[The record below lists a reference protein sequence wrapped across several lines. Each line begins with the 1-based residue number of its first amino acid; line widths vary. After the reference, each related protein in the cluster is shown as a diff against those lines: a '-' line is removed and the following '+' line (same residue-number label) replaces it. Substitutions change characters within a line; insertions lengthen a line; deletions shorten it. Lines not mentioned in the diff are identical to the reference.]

1 MRNIL
6 TLGVDIGSSAS
17 KCILMRDGSQILAKS
32 LVPVGAGTSGPEKAI
47 ADIFRQVGGNLQ
59 NIHWV
64 CATGYGRNSL
74 AIANKEVSELSCH
87 AKGANFLF
95 PGVKTVI
102 DIGGQDVKAL
112 HMDGKGRLLNFV
124 MNDKCAA
131 GTGRFLDVM
140 SRVLETDIA
149 ELAELAAQGAQSQ
162 KNVTISSTCTVF
174 SESEVISHLANNQT
188 IPDIINGIHRSVSG
202 RIAGLAKRVGIEDPV
217 VMTGGVS
224 RNFEVVRY
232 ISEEIGASVMT
243 SPLSQYN
250 GAIGAAIY
258 AWESYRQLKIKESE
272 QGRIL

>member
-1 MRNIL
+1 METIL

-17 KCILMRDGSQILAKS
+17 KCILMRDGRDILAKS
-32 LVPVGAGTSGPEKAI
+32 LVPVGAGTSGPEKSI
-47 ADIFRQVGGNLQ
+47 ADIFRQFGGGKKD
-59 NIHWV
+59 IHWI

-74 AIANKEVSELSCH
+74 RQANKEVSELSCH
-87 AKGANFLF
+87 AKGANYLF
-95 PGVKTVI
+95 PGVRTVI

-112 HMDGKGRLLNFV
+112 HMDGDGRLLNFA

-149 ELAELAAQGAQSQ
+149 DLAGQGAQST
-162 KNVTISSTCTVF
+162 KRVTISSTCTVF
-174 SESEVISHLANNQT
+174 SETEVISHLANNET
-188 IPDIINGIHRSVSG
+188 IPDIINGIHKSVSS
-202 RIAGLAKRVGIEDPV
+202 RIAGLAKRVGIETPV

-232 ISEEIGASVMT
+232 VSEEIGVPILT

-258 AWESYRQLKIKESE
+258 AWESYCQLKNNESE
-272 QGRIL
+272 TGRIL

>member
-1 MRNIL
+1 MQNIL

-32 LVPVGAGTSGPEKAI
+32 LVLVGAGTSGPEKAI
-47 ADIFRQVGGNLQ
+47 ADIFRQVSGNLQ

-95 PGVKTVI
+95 PGVRTVI

-140 SRVLETDIA
+140 SRVLETDI
-149 ELAELAAQGAQSQ
+149 AELAAQGAQSQ

>member
-1 MRNIL
+1 MQNIL

-17 KCILMRDGSQILAKS
+17 KCVLMRDGREILATS
-32 LVPVGAGTSGPEKAI
+32 LAPVGAGTSGPEKAI
-47 ADIFRQVGGNLQ
+47 ADIFRQYGGDKAD
-59 NIHWV
+59 IHWI

-74 AIANKEVSELSCH
+74 REANKEVSELSCH
-87 AKGANFLF
+87 AKGANYLF

-112 HMDGKGRLLNFV
+112 HMDGQGRLLNFV

-140 SRVLETDIA
+140 SRVLETDIG
-149 ELAELAAQGAQSQ
+149 ELAQQGARSQ

-174 SESEVISHLANNQT
+174 SETEVISHLANNET
-188 IPDIINGIHRSVSG
+188 IADIINGIHKSVSS
-202 RIAGLAKRVGIEDPV
+202 RIAGLAKRVGIESPV

-232 ISEEIGASVMT
+232 VSEEISAPILT

-258 AWESYRQLKIKESE
+258 AWESYRQLKNNETA
-272 QGRIL
+272 GRIL

>member
-1 MRNIL
+1 MPNIL

-17 KCILMRDGSQILAKS
+17 KCIIMRNGTDIIAKS
-32 LVPVGAGTSGPEKAI
+32 LAPVGAGTSGPDRAI
-47 ADIFRQVGGNLQ
+47 AEVLNEFGGSREDIQW
-59 NIHWV
+59 I

-74 AIANKEVSELSCH
+74 KEANKEVSELSCH
-87 AKGANFLF
+87 AKGANYLF

-140 SRVLETDIA
+140 SRVLETDIS
-149 ELAELAAQGAQSQ
+149 ELATLGAQAQ
-162 KNVTISSTCTVF
+162 KQVTISSTCTVF
-174 SESEVISHLANNQT
+174 SETEVISHLANNES
-188 IPDIINGIHRSVSG
+188 IPDIINGIHKSVSS
-202 RIAGLAKRVGIEDPV
+202 RIAGLARRVGIEDPV

-232 ISEEIGASVMT
+232 VSKEIGTSIMT
-243 SPLSQYN
+243 SPFSQYN
-250 GAIGAAIY
+250 GALGAAIY
-258 AWESYRQLKIKESE
+258 AWESWKIS
-272 QGRIL
+272 QGDAPTTGRIL

>member
-1 MRNIL
+1 MQNIL

-17 KCILMRDGSQILAKS
+17 KCILMRNGRDILAKS
-32 LVPVGAGTSGPEKAI
+32 LVPVGAGTSGPEKAM
-47 ADIFRQVGGNLQ
+47 AEVFLKYGGSKEDIHF
-59 NIHWV
+59 I

-74 AIANKEVSELSCH
+74 KEADKELSELSCH
-87 AKGANFLF
+87 AKGANYLF

-112 HMDGKGRLLNFV
+112 HMDGQGRLLNFV

-140 SRVLETDIA
+140 SRVLETDISDM
-149 ELAELAAQGAQSQ
+149 AQQGSRSQ

-174 SESEVISHLANNQT
+174 SETEVISQLANNET
-188 IPDIINGIHRSVSG
+188 IPDIINGIHKSVSS
-202 RIAGLAKRVGIEDPV
+202 RIAGLARRVGIESPV

-232 ISEEIGASVMT
+232 VSEEIGAPILT

-258 AWESYRQLKIKESE
+258 AWEAYRQSGSHESGT
-272 QGRIL
+272 GRIL